1 MTAPLLWA
9 TFVQMMQEK
18 KPIEVEIPA
27 NGMSFDLLRMV
38 YRNSSIP
45 LTTRIRCAIAAFP
58 FELPKL
64 AVTAVISEQNFA
76 EALERQLQNMERIN
90 DGNGGIFEAKAV
102 PQVEAKPPKPHINDR
117 RFRRI

>member
-1 MTAPLLWA
+1 M
-9 TFVQMMQEK
+9 
-18 KPIEVEIPA
+18 EIPA

-64 AVTAVISEQNFA
+64 AVTAVISELSCLAGIAQKKFPTRRRDGFDKDA
-76 EALERQLQNMERIN
+76 IN
-90 DGNGGIFEAKAV
+90 TGA
-102 PQVEAKPPKPHINDR
+102 
-117 RFRRI
+117 